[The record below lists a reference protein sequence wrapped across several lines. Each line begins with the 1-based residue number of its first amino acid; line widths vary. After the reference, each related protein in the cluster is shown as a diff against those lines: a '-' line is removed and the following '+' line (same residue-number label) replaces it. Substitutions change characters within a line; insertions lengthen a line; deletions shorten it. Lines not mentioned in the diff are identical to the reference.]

1 MLLKCCFVFLG
12 SKAKVFWLWQTFRC
26 TPIYLAGE
34 WTEEYYLWN
43 NTQFNFMCED
53 SECQNC
59 LFNHHQFHRE
69 DKYCHGIPNRNTS
82 ISIGRPLIY
91 SWQTSKSEMSVVSNV
106 FFNDTFQSCTF
117 FSSYIEP
124 QVSDCYAFFDAL
136 YLHFSLKHPL
146 MLQYNTFYV
155 TRMITTCKN
164 VKNCNFFALNEEK

>member
-1 MLLKCCFVFLG
+1 MVFNIFSFVFLG

-43 NTQFNFMCED
+43 NTQFSFMCED
-53 SECQNC
+53 SQCQNC

-106 FFNDTFQSCTF
+106 FFNDTFQSCIF
-117 FSSYIEP
+117 FPSYIEP
-124 QVSDCYAFFDAL
+124 QVSLCKTVSPLQVFTFFFDIS
-136 YLHFSLKHPL
+136 F
-146 MLQYNTFYV
+146 
-155 TRMITTCKN
+155 
-164 VKNCNFFALNEEK
+164 